1 MLTLQVYTCL
11 HIINPSPSSSLSL
24 NALFMQKEPGGTD
37 FTDFQIKGGQSEGYI
52 TSDNGNMG
60 LYVHMDNEEQ
70 GGWKVK
76 ITADQNLWDK
86 FRITS
91 ADFPITPDVC

>member
-1 MLTLQVYTCL
+1 MLTLQMCTCL
-11 HIINPSPSSSLSL
+11 HIINPSSSSPLSL

-60 LYVHMDNEEQ
+60 LYVDMFNADQ

-76 ITADQNLWDK
+76 ITANHLRWDK